1 MKNVLVTAGAAGI
14 GKKIAERFADKG
26 CNIWVCDIN
35 ESTLNEVP
43 QNWKTSLLDVSDEI
57 KVKSLFEKITSEWGT
72 LDTVCCNAGNAGPTN
87 LTEKIELS
95 DWRNCLAVNLEGAFL
110 TSKYAIP
117 LMKKRL
123 AGSILFTSSTA
134 GIYGYPNR
142 APYSAAKW
150 AIIGFMKTLAMELG
164 PFGIRAN
171 AVCPGAVEGP
181 RMELVLARE
190 AKLKG
195 LTRDQVYHGYASGT
209 SMRSF
214 IEADDIAN
222 MMVFLASDEAR
233 FVSGQVI
240 SVDGH
245 TENPD
250 PKI

>member
-35 ESTLNEVP
+35 ESTLDEVP

-95 DWRNCLAVNLEGAFL
+95 DWKNCLAVNLEGAFL

-150 AIIGFMKTLAMELG
+150 AIIGMTKYLGVYFAQKNIRVNALSPTGVYNNHPEEFVKKLSNIIPMGRMADINEYKGAIVFM
-164 PFGIRAN
+164 
-171 AVCPGAVEGP
+171 CS
-181 RMELVLARE
+181 
-190 AKLKG
+190 
-195 LTRDQVYHGYASGT
+195 DASSYMTG
-209 SMRSF
+209 
-214 IEADDIAN
+214 EN
-222 MMVFLASDEAR
+222 V
-233 FVSGQVI
+233 VI
-240 SVDGH
+240 DGGKSVW
-245 TENPD
+245 
-250 PKI
+250 

>member
-35 ESTLNEVP
+35 ESTLDEVP

-95 DWRNCLAVNLEGAFL
+95 DWKNCLAVNLEGAFL

-123 AGSILFTSSTA
+123 AS
-134 GIYGYPNR
+134 P
-142 APYSAAKW
+142 
-150 AIIGFMKTLAMELG
+150 
-164 PFGIRAN
+164 
-171 AVCPGAVEGP
+171 
-181 RMELVLARE
+181 
-190 AKLKG
+190 
-195 LTRDQVYHGYASGT
+195 
-209 SMRSF
+209 
-214 IEADDIAN
+214 
-222 MMVFLASDEAR
+222 
-233 FVSGQVI
+233 
-240 SVDGH
+240 
-245 TENPD
+245 
-250 PKI
+250 